1 MSDLRKKIT
10 SRMDELEDL
19 MNENTHISEPG
30 RVDEMISSVSKFW
43 SVLSEE
49 DRDYLQAA
57 RWAMEEKQIWKDDK

>member
-19 MNENTHISEPG
+19 MNENTHISEPE